1 MIVTIDG
8 TSASGKSTTAIK
20 VAKRLGFVYIDTGAM
35 YRAVAFYCVEKNIKL
50 NDKEKVG
57 KISNEVDIKFIFKNE
72 VNHIY
77 LNGRDITELIRAE
90 EVGRAASLIATYK
103 TVRINLVK
111 KQREMGNKG
120 DVVCEG
126 RDIGTVVFKN
136 ADVKIYMDADT
147 KERAR
152 RRYTELGKEG
162 DFNMIIQAVRE
173 RDEQDKTRQESPLKV
188 PDGAVIIDT
197 TNLSIKEEV
206 ERVIEVVKT
215 RKKKIKESNR

>member
-57 KISNEVDIKFIFKNE
+57 KISNEVDIKFIFQNE

-152 RRYTELGKEG
+152 RRYTELGKDG
-162 DFNMIIQAVRE
+162 DFNMIMEAIRE
-173 RDEQDKTRQESPLKV
+173 RDEQDKTRKESPLKV

-215 RKKKIKESNR
+215 RKKKIKECNR